1 MKEGLFSVLN
11 FTSQVPAQSL
21 TLPQS
26 LTFASK
32 TGRRLRVGTLID
44 ANYGRKGHH
53 STQDERLGTSQTQ
66 SQKFSSGKTIRSIL
80 DYFKFVFA
88 VSYFANV

>member
-44 ANYGRKGHH
+44 ANYMDAKAIIQRRMSDWGRVRHNPKN
-53 STQDERLGTSQTQ
+53 
-66 SQKFSSGKTIRSIL
+66 
-80 DYFKFVFA
+80 FVP
-88 VSYFANV
+88 VKPLEVY